1 MFSVRHLPHVAGA
14 TVCLAVL
21 VALPI
26 TAHAQGQPQTQ
37 PSSGEVALQATS
49 VQLRDLAR
57 QLGVT
62 LRPDAPVELNVGATM
77 TATVQEPEK
86 LERFGIVGM
95 HEGARLTVFRPS
107 AQRLI
112 VEVDELEPKAI
123 TKRATVRIDASGRLI
138 AP

>member
-1 MFSVRHLPHVAGA
+1 MFSIRHLPHVAGA

-21 VALPI
+21 VALPT
-26 TAHAQGQPQTQ
+26 TARAQGQPQTQ
-37 PSSGEVALQATS
+37 PSSGEVALRSTS

-95 HEGARLTVFRPS
+95 HQGARLTVFRASP
-107 AQRLI
+107 QRVI
-112 VEVDELEPKAI
+112 VEVDELEPQPI

>member
-26 TAHAQGQPQTQ
+26 TARAQGQPQTQ

-49 VQLRDLAR
+49 VQLRDLAK

-62 LRPDAPVELNVGATM
+62 LRQDAPVELNVGATM

-107 AQRLI
+107 PQRLI
-112 VEVDELEPKAI
+112 VEVDELEPQPI
-123 TKRATVRIDASGRLI
+123 TQRAPVRIDASGRLI